1 MAIPS
6 RGIGWGTEENLL
18 WQISKQLEGLTGVA
32 YNSSGGSGTAGT
44 SGVSGSSG
52 TTGVS
57 GTNGISGSSGT
68 SGATGTAGTSGS
80 SGTSSS
86 PSTKVVLAAL
96 ATNQTITAG
105 SDTTVN
111 YTSTADPNSWFNNS
125 THVFQPNIAG
135 YYNIS
140 FSVLWNNVA
149 GGTGQINT
157 QLNKNNGTQVFIEQS
172 QINTVNPQTHTAS
185 TIIYFNG
192 STDNLKVTAY
202 TSSTTTS
209 QDINSGSGT
218 LFTASLI

>member
-6 RGIGWGTEENLL
+6 KQIGWGTEENLL
-18 WQISKQLEGLTGVA
+18 WQISKQLESLTGVA
-32 YNSSGGSGTAGT
+32 ANSGGGSGTAGT

-57 GTNGISGSSGT
+57 GTNGISG
-68 SGATGTAGTSGS
+68 TAGTSGS

-86 PSTKVVLAAL
+86 PSNKVVLAAL
-96 ATNQTITAG
+96 ATNQTITTG

-125 THVFQPNIAG
+125 TRVFQPNIAG

>member
-6 RGIGWGTEENLL
+6 KQIGWGTEENLL
-18 WQISKQLEGLTGVA
+18 WQISKQLESLTGVA
-32 YNSSGGSGTAGT
+32 ANSSGGSGTAGT

-52 TTGVS
+52 TTG
-57 GTNGISGSSGT
+57 T
-68 SGATGTAGTSGS
+68 SGITGTAGTSGS

-86 PSTKVVLAAL
+86 PSTKVVLAIL
-96 ATNQTITAG
+96 ASNQTIPNG

-111 YTSTADPNSWFNNS
+111 YTSTVDPNSWFNNS

-192 STDNLKVTAY
+192 NTDNLKVTAY

>member
-6 RGIGWGTEENLL
+6 RQIGWGTEENLL

-32 YNSSGGSGTAGT
+32 YNSGGGSGTAGT

-57 GTNGISGSSGT
+57 GTNGISGTAGT
-68 SGATGTAGTSGS
+68 SGSNGSSGS

-86 PSTKVVLAAL
+86 PSTKVVLATL
-96 ATNQTITAG
+96 ASTQTIPNG